1 MEFLCFL
8 LLPGSIENGNYST
21 EISSIYNC
29 LFTPESL
36 ICISILF
43 VLLNFL
49 HDISLPLYSFLKK
62 IMEKIISI
70 SSKFH
75 RTNNPDKKDMKGN
88 FFYFDIVKF
97 IIKDI

>member
-1 MEFLCFL
+1 
-8 LLPGSIENGNYST
+8 
-21 EISSIYNC
+21 
-29 LFTPESL
+29 
-36 ICISILF
+36 
-43 VLLNFL
+43 
-49 HDISLPLYSFLKK
+49 
-62 IMEKIISI
+62 MEKIISI